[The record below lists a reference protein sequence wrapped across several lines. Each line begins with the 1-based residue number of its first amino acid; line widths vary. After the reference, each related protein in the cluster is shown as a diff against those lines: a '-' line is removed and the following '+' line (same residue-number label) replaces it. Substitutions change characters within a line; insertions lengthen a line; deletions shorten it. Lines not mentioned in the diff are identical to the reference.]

1 MLSNDFPVQ
10 PDLHGDPVQQY
21 AAKILA
27 IDPHVTVPHD
37 VREARRLL
45 AKLEAHNDRPMAA
58 PVLRLAQ
65 FHQLWNA
72 MLPQL
77 AKAKRCGVRS
87 RDTKLPEFPQG
98 GDVSPDALR
107 ELQDF
112 AQEIDIDLEEWGRH
126 TEDQRRIK
134 RLEAKLALIVEH
146 SNKLVTANLDH
157 ARRIKQLKSMI
168 RWAQ

>member
-10 PDLHGDPVQQY
+10 PDLHGDLTQHY
-21 AAKILA
+21 AAKIVA
-27 IDPHVTVPHD
+27 VDPHAIVPND

-45 AKLEAHNDRPMAA
+45 AELEARNDRPMAA
-58 PVLRLAQ
+58 PNLRLAQ
-65 FHQLWNA
+65 FHECWNRT
-72 MLPQL
+72 LPVL

-87 RDTKLPEFPQG
+87 RDTTLPAFPQG

-107 ELQDF
+107 ELQEF
-112 AQEIDIDLEEWGRH
+112 STQLDIDLDEWERH
-126 TEDQRRIK
+126 TPDQRRIAK
-134 RLEAKLALIVEH
+134 LEAKLALIVEH

-157 ARRIKQLKSMI
+157 ERRIKQLESMI